1 VLINGVRGYP
11 TAENRG
17 SIAPTTQSV
26 IEGGR
31 MTTTEADEVRDL
43 RAVAEN
49 PKYKELIAK
58 RTRFGWMLTAIML
71 VVYYGYVSL
80 IAFDKAFLAR
90 PIGTGVMSL
99 GIPIG
104 FGVIVI
110 SIILTGV
117 YVVRANGEFDRLT
130 REIVEEAGQ

>member
-1 VLINGVRGYP
+1 M
-11 TAENRG
+11 
-17 SIAPTTQSV
+17 TTG
-26 IEGGR
+26 EPDGGR
-31 MTTTEADEVRDL
+31 KL

-58 RTRFGWMLTAIML
+58 RTRFGWILTAIML

-80 IAFDKAFLAR
+80 IAFDKAFLAQ
-90 PIGTGVMSL
+90 PIGSGVMSL

-110 SIILTGV
+110 SIILTGI

-130 REIVEEAGQ
+130 REIVEEAEQ

>member
-1 VLINGVRGYP
+1 
-11 TAENRG
+11 
-17 SIAPTTQSV
+17 
-26 IEGGR
+26 
-31 MTTTEADEVRDL
+31 MTETNADEVRDL

-58 RTRFGWMLTAIML
+58 RTRFSWILTVIML

-80 IAFDKAFLAR
+80 IAFDKSFLAQ
-90 PIGTGVMSL
+90 PIGDGVMSL

-110 SIILTGV
+110 SIILTAV
-117 YVVRANGEFDRLT
+117 YVVRANGEFDRLN
-130 REIVEEAGQ
+130 REILEEAGQ

>member
-1 VLINGVRGYP
+1 MTAVR
-11 TAENRG
+11 AEE
-17 SIAPTTQSV
+17 P
-26 IEGGR
+26 
-31 MTTTEADEVRDL
+31 RDL
-43 RAVAEN
+43 KAVAEN

-58 RTRFGWMLTAIML
+58 RTRFGWMLTVIML

-80 IAFDKAFLAR
+80 IAFDKTFLAR
-90 PIGTGVMSL
+90 PIGSGVMSL

-104 FGVIVI
+104 FGVIVV

-130 REIVEEAGQ
+130 REITEGAGQ

>member
-1 VLINGVRGYP
+1 
-11 TAENRG
+11 
-17 SIAPTTQSV
+17 
-26 IEGGR
+26 
-31 MTTTEADEVRDL
+31 MTTTETEGVRDL

-58 RTRFGWMLTAIML
+58 RTRFGWILTVIML

-80 IAFDKAFLAR
+80 IAFDKSFLAR
-90 PIGTGVMSL
+90 PIGDGVMSL

>member
-1 VLINGVRGYP
+1 
-11 TAENRG
+11 
-17 SIAPTTQSV
+17 
-26 IEGGR
+26 
-31 MTTTEADEVRDL
+31 MTTDTSGDVRDL

-58 RTRFGWMLTAIML
+58 RTRFGWILTAIML
-71 VVYYGYVSL
+71 VVYYGFVSL
-80 IAFDKAFLAR
+80 IAFDKSFLAQ
-90 PIGTGVMSL
+90 PIGSGVMSL

-110 SIILTGV
+110 SVILTGV

>member
-1 VLINGVRGYP
+1 
-11 TAENRG
+11 
-17 SIAPTTQSV
+17 
-26 IEGGR
+26 
-31 MTTTEADEVRDL
+31 MTDTGAGEASEL
-43 RAVAEN
+43 RTIAEN

-58 RTRFGWMLTAIML
+58 RTRFGWTLTAIML

-80 IAFDKAFLAR
+80 IAFDKSFLAQ
-90 PIGTGVMSL
+90 PIGSGVMSL

-110 SIILTGV
+110 SIILTAV

-130 REIVEEAGQ
+130 REIVEEAGR

>member
-1 VLINGVRGYP
+1 
-11 TAENRG
+11 
-17 SIAPTTQSV
+17 
-26 IEGGR
+26 
-31 MTTTEADEVRDL
+31 MTTNGSEPARDL

-58 RTRFGWMLTAIML
+58 RTRFGWILTAIML

-80 IAFDKAFLAR
+80 IAFDKTFLAR
-90 PIGTGVMSL
+90 PIGSGVMSL

>member
-1 VLINGVRGYP
+1 
-11 TAENRG
+11 
-17 SIAPTTQSV
+17 
-26 IEGGR
+26 
-31 MTTTEADEVRDL
+31 MTTETPGEVRDL
-43 RAVAEN
+43 RTVAES
-49 PKYKELIAK
+49 PKYKELITK
-58 RTRFGWMLTAIML
+58 RTRFGWILTVIML

-80 IAFDKAFLAR
+80 IAFDKTFLAR
-90 PIGTGVMSL
+90 PIGSGVMSL

-130 REIVEEAGQ
+130 REIIEEAGQ

>member
-1 VLINGVRGYP
+1 
-11 TAENRG
+11 
-17 SIAPTTQSV
+17 
-26 IEGGR
+26 
-31 MTTTEADEVRDL
+31 MTTTEPTGAPDL
-43 RAVAEN
+43 RAVAQN

-80 IAFDKAFLAR
+80 IAFDKTFLAR
-90 PIGTGVMSL
+90 PIGSGVMSL

-104 FGVIVI
+104 FSVIVI

>member
-1 VLINGVRGYP
+1 MTTNSAEVVRG
-11 TAENRG
+11 
-17 SIAPTTQSV
+17 
-26 IEGGR
+26 
-31 MTTTEADEVRDL
+31 L

-58 RTRFGWMLTAIML
+58 RTRFGWILTAIML
-71 VVYYGYVSL
+71 VVYYGYISL
-80 IAFDKAFLAR
+80 IAFDKTFLAR
-90 PIGTGVMSL
+90 PIGSGVMSL

-104 FGVIVI
+104 FAVIVI

>member
-1 VLINGVRGYP
+1 
-11 TAENRG
+11 
-17 SIAPTTQSV
+17 
-26 IEGGR
+26 
-31 MTTTEADEVRDL
+31 MTTDQPQEGRDL
-43 RAVAEN
+43 RAVAQN

-58 RTRFGWMLTAIML
+58 RTRFGWILTAIML

-90 PIGTGVMSL
+90 PIGSGVMSL

-117 YVVRANGEFDRLT
+117 YVIRANGEFDRLT
-130 REIVEEAGQ
+130 REIVEETGQ